1 MYLLIKPGNTFSS
14 CVTGA
19 NLAKH
24 WTSRV
29 LWLYSTG
36 SIGSGPST
44 MSVSCGCTSLE
55 LEDCAAMVKW
65 HSEMIVTTTLGD
77 DSNTA
82 HLSKNCNDR
91 HWNTGLTITWSM
103 KTCQMSHLMIWIPS
117 HWSVDIPNAK
127 GHTATLGMTAPN
139 KPVRPI
145 SKGQHSNSKNP
156 NGFNIYAIKSLHMVK
171 S

>member
-29 LWLYSTG
+29 FWLNSTG

-44 MSVSCGCTSLE
+44 LSVSCGCTSLE

-65 HSEMIVTTTLGD
+65 HWEMIVTTTLGD
-77 DSNTA
+77 DSNT
-82 HLSKNCNDR
+82 HLSNNCNDR
-91 HWNTGLTITWSM
+91 HWLEHRIDNHLINENMPNESTHVLNSQSLECWCS
-103 KTCQMSHLMIWIPS
+103 KCQRSYSNIGHDS
-117 HWSVDIPNAK
+117 AK
-127 GHTATLGMTAPN
+127 QASETDQQ
-139 KPVRPI
+139 RPT
-145 SKGQHSNSKNP
+145 QQQ
-156 NGFNIYAIKSLHMVK
+156 
-171 S
+171 